1 MIWYVHDFF
10 ITSSYISLEQISL
23 QDFFFSHQQPPT
35 ALSTSPAITPPPPPP
50 YPLSFYSIL
59 VRNAHC
65 GITKQCS
72 VHFLILVSIFLNIF
86 YKLINLFCCVYGR
99 GGSPSSLPSH
109 QNFSKSHNRLE
120 SEVLNSERRTNIQAC
135 RALERKPGE

>member
-23 QDFFFSHQQPPT
+23 QDFFFHINNPLLLSVPPLPSR
-35 ALSTSPAITPPPPPP
+35 APPPP